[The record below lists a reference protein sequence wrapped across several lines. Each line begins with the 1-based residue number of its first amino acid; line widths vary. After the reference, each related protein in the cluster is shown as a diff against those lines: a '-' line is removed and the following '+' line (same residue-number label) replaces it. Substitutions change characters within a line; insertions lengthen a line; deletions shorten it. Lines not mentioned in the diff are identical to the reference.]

1 MHGSEVN
8 TEFDVKD
15 GWGHNIC
22 GVTYIL
28 TNNILLVASVVP
40 YYGISMYKIYVIA
53 QIMTKGNQGGD
64 YYMDA
69 IKASWFLSCLGT

>member
-15 GWGHNIC
+15 GWGRNIC
-22 GVTYIL
+22 GGKPDVLTFTYIL
-28 TNNILLVASVVP
+28 TNNILLVAFVVP

-69 IKASWFLSCLGT
+69 IKAS